1 MQGIINGFNEVIGAL
16 KALVEGTM
24 MLIKWIPQS
33 LAFASNAGIVSA
45 IPALFLPCA
54 TVILVIYLI
63 KVVLGGDN
71 GS

>member
-1 MQGIINGFNEVIGAL
+1 
-16 KALVEGTM
+16 M
-24 MLIKWIPQS
+24 MLVKWIPQS
-33 LAFASNAGIVSA
+33 IAFASNAGIVSA
-45 IPALFLPCA
+45 IPAIFLPCA